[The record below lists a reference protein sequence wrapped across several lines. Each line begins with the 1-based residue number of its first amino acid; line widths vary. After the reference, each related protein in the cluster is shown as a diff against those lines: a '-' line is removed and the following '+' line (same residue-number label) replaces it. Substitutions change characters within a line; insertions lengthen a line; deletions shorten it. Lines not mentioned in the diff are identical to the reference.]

1 VATTILVAD
10 DDLQMTRALRGGLEA
25 NGYTVLTAA
34 DGEEALRLCAS
45 SPPDIVLL
53 DLVMPRMSGLEF
65 CRRYRVWSQT
75 PIIVLSVQGE
85 ERDKIAALD
94 LGADDYLT
102 KPFGLGELLARVR
115 ATLRRAQADA
125 EPAPARLQ
133 IGDLVI
139 DLGTRSVTR
148 GDAVV
153 HLTPTE
159 FDLLA
164 YLVQHEGKVLTHRLL
179 LTSVWGP
186 EYVDQTPS
194 LRVMITQL
202 RKKIEPDPSRPQI
215 IITEPGVGYRVRSQP

>member
-1 VATTILVAD
+1 MNPTILVAD
-10 DDLQMTRALRGGLEA
+10 DDPQIARALRAGLEA
-25 NGYTVLTAA
+25 NGYTVFTAA
-34 DGEEALRLCAS
+34 DGEEALRLAATN
-45 SPPDIVLL
+45 PPDVILL
-53 DLVMPRMSGLEF
+53 DLVMPRMDGLEF
-65 CRRYRVWSQT
+65 CRRYRTWSQT

-85 ERDKIAALD
+85 EQQKIAALD

-102 KPFGLGELLARVR
+102 KPFGMGELLARVR
-115 ATLRRAQADA
+115 ATLRRATVD
-125 EPAPARLQ
+125 ETTPPARRQ

-139 DLGTRSVTR
+139 DLGARLVTR
-148 GDAVV
+148 GDTAI
-153 HLTPTE
+153 HLPPTE

-202 RKKIEPDPSRPQI
+202 RKKLEQDPSRPQMI
-215 IITEPGVGYRVRSQP
+215 VTEPGVGYRFRSQS